1 MQLFSA
7 SCFPTIFFPAGSKVD
22 QRGDFWGEITRK
34 FKTVEQGSENKRRVG
49 TALGM
54 MSGQQA
60 VANVLGLE
68 VNVKNGDHGIFVFQ
82 LLQAAEEEAFRV
94 YNRATPS
101 SNQSS
106 SRHKQ
111 DWRWRSCLF
120 MGCPCSWGAQAW
132 EMTEGLLGGKQS
144 LQHKGEGSP
153 STSHPKKQPR
163 RTWRNLSQPAP
174 DLWGFMYGTVNIS
187 HSTEQRLGLHLRQ
200 NERLLQMPC
209 SSFCAMNRSQE
220 KELSARPEYQSP
232 GY

>member
-106 SRHKQ
+106 SRQKQ

-132 EMTEGLLGGKQS
+132 EMTEGLLGGKAVSPAQRGREPFNFTPQETAQEDLEEPEPAS
-144 LQHKGEGSP
+144 PRPLRFYVWDSQYFSQH
-153 STSHPKKQPR
+153 
-163 RTWRNLSQPAP
+163 RTE
-174 DLWGFMYGTVNIS
+174 I
-187 HSTEQRLGLHLRQ
+187 GLA
-200 NERLLQMPC
+200 
-209 SSFCAMNRSQE
+209 FGA
-220 KELSARPEYQSP
+220 K
-232 GY
+232 